1 MAERRVIFI
10 IPGFRQHPKNKAYQ
24 EISKILESEDYF
36 PILVKIEWKKSTV
49 SENTE
54 YFLKLYKK
62 IKARKKYILGF
73 SYGAMIAF
81 VASTKVRTSGL
92 ILCSLSPYFKEDL
105 SNKKK
110 ESFSALM
117 SYRYEDFTKLN
128 SSNLAKNIKAK
139 KILMLYGS
147 QEARSLIKRV
157 KETFEQID
165 SKQKHLVSIRKT
177 EHEIG
182 NKRYIESIHLAAKNF
197 L

>member
-1 MAERRVIFI
+1 MESWIKIVEKVKLKNPLLIEGLPGIGNVGKVAVDFI
-10 IPGFRQHPKNKAYQ
+10 I
-24 EISKILESEDYF
+24 D
-36 PILVKIEWKKSTV
+36 
-49 SENTE
+49 
-54 YFLKLYKK
+54 
-62 IKARKKYILGF
+62 
-73 SYGAMIAF
+73 
-81 VASTKVRTSGL
+81 
-92 ILCSLSPYFKEDL
+92 
-105 SNKKK
+105 
-110 ESFSALM
+110 
-117 SYRYEDFTKLN
+117 
-128 SSNLAKNIKAK
+128 NIKAK